1 MDMGK
6 ELRVIQ
12 VDEPQAVD
20 PIDLPVKLPALIDLE
35 PELEHSDD

>member
-1 MDMGK
+1 MDIGK

-12 VDEPQAVD
+12 VDEPQVVD
-20 PIDLPVKLPALIDLE
+20 PIDLPARLLALIDLE

>member
-12 VDEPQAVD
+12 VDEPQVVE
-20 PIDLPVKLPALIDLE
+20 PIDLPATLLALIELE
-35 PELEHSDD
+35 PELEPSDD